1 MASQPANFYELMTF
15 LSSNWP
21 VFLFFFSIFAVL
33 VGWFVYSVHPL
44 QPLEE
49 IAHKQRQ
56 YKAEDESHLFKKRMV
71 NRHLEL
77 GNTFLSTNQL
87 EAAKI
92 EFHKALEMDP
102 TKVQAQMGVFK
113 SEVFEPITPQ
123 RIYDPEVMKKKLMLI
138 LKENPSDPHALS
150 FMGNVY
156 LYVDRKKAEEFFKR
170 ATAQDSSL
178 AAGYYGLGLIHDIEN
193 RLDEAL
199 EMYEKALSLS
209 EWNQHYLNNVAYKY
223 LQKKQ
228 YKQAIEKYYLL
239 LSLDQR
245 YLLAY
250 YTIANAYR
258 LSNDFYSAQ
267 WYQKRLLA
275 LMDDEEITALDRNKG
290 VWFFHVESDNLVQF
304 FDFPKKR
311 CYAYYN
317 IALTSFLLGLEE
329 ESRAFL
335 EKARDLGTPEEPNVK
350 ELVNFDISALE
361 KEQPDTTEQ
370 LNGFKQIFLLPS

>member
-1 MASQPANFYELMTF
+1 MASQPSNFYEIMTF

-21 VFLFFFSIFAVL
+21 VFLFLFSILAVL
-33 VGWFVYSVHPL
+33 IGWLVYRVHPL

-56 YKAEDESHLFKKRMV
+56 YMAEDESLLFKKRMV

-77 GNTFLSTNQL
+77 GNTFLGTNQL

-92 EFHKALEMDP
+92 EFQRALELDA
-102 TKVQAQMGVFK
+102 TNVKAQMGVFK
-113 SEVFEPITPQ
+113 SDVFEPITPQ

-138 LKENPSDPHALS
+138 LKENPEDPHALS

-170 ATAQDSSL
+170 ATAQDSSI

-239 LSLDQR
+239 LNLDQR

-250 YTIANAYR
+250 YTISNAYR
-258 LSNDFYSAQ
+258 LKNDFYSAK
-267 WYQKRLLA
+267 WYQNRLLA
-275 LMDDEEITALDRNKG
+275 LMDDEATTSLKRNIG
-290 VWFFHVESDNLVQF
+290 AWFFHVESDKIIQF

-311 CYAYYN
+311 CYAYFN
-317 IALTSFLLGLEE
+317 IALTSYLLGLEE
-329 ESRAFL
+329 ESKAFL
-335 EKARDLGTPEEPNVK
+335 EKARELETPEEPSVK
-350 ELVNFDISALE
+350 ELVNFDISVLE
-361 KEQPDTTEQ
+361 KEQPDTIEK
-370 LNGFKQIFLLPS
+370 LNGFKQNFFLPL